1 MAPLKICLVASEV
14 APLAKTGGLADVAA
28 ALARFLGGAG
38 HDVRVVM
45 PLYPRVRDGDRAI
58 QPQDSMKEIALDF
71 GERKIAFSIS
81 TTKLP
86 QSGVEIDLVD
96 CPELYDR
103 DQIYT
108 ADPDEALRF
117 ALLCRATLEA
127 CQRRQWAPDVFHC
140 NDWHTALLPLYLRT
154 IYAWDG
160 LFASTRTLLTI
171 HNIGYQGVFP
181 AETLDELGLGGERSH
196 FDADDLREGRFSFL
210 KTGLMYAD
218 GLTTVSETYARE
230 IQTEDFGMGLEGLLR
245 ERSDRLVGIVNGVD
259 YAEWNPATDPLIPH
273 NYSADDLAGKAK
285 NKTELLRRFELPED
299 PDVPLLGVVSRLAP
313 QKGFELMPDALAVL
327 LHRDAVRLVVLG
339 SGEERYEKY
348 FSWLRESFPD
358 KVGFH
363 AGYDNELAHW
373 IEAGADL
380 FLMPSRYEPCGLNQM
395 YSLKYGTVPLVRKTG
410 GLADTVRPFDAANG
424 RGTGFL
430 FEEFDSNAL
439 LDTIR
444 GALEVYRDPD
454 AWLRLVRNG
463 MGEDY
468 SWDRQGK
475 HYVDLYERLIG

>member
-1 MAPLKICLVASEV
+1 
-14 APLAKTGGLADVAA
+14 
-28 ALARFLGGAG
+28 
-38 HDVRVVM
+38 
-45 PLYPRVRDGDRAI
+45 
-58 QPQDSMKEIALDF
+58 
-71 GERKIAFSIS
+71 
-81 TTKLP
+81 
-86 QSGVEIDLVD
+86 
-96 CPELYDR
+96 
-103 DQIYT
+103 
-108 ADPDEALRF
+108 
-117 ALLCRATLEA
+117 
-127 CQRRQWAPDVFHC
+127 
-140 NDWHTALLPLYLRT
+140 
-154 IYAWDG
+154 
-160 LFASTRTLLTI
+160 
-171 HNIGYQGVFP
+171 
-181 AETLDELGLGGERSH
+181 
-196 FDADDLREGRFSFL
+196 
-210 KTGLMYAD
+210 MYAD

-230 IQTEDFGMGLEGLLR
+230 IQTEEFGMGLEGLLR

-273 NYSADDLAGKAK
+273 NYSADDLAGKAR

-313 QKGFELMPDALAVL
+313 QKGFELLPDALAVL
-327 LHRDAVRLVVLG
+327 LHRDPVRLVVLG

-348 FSWLRESFPD
+348 FWWLRDTFPD
-358 KVGFH
+358 NVGFH

-410 GLADTVRPFDAANG
+410 GLADTVHPFDAANG
-424 RGTGFL
+424 TGTGFL
-430 FEEFDSNAL
+430 FEDFDSNAL